1 MSVNIEPIIVD
12 DLVLKPIPLSQD
24 YAQQIYDAFHEDEA
38 SFRFWMEDGIY
49 KTVKEVLSSYR
60 TKYID
65 EERWKYA
72 MYGIFKRDELLGEI
86 GLSCIDTKNKTAEI
100 GYWLKKAARG
110 KGIIDRLI
118 PVIEKLAFDTLNL
131 RKIIIWCD
139 AENIASRRHPEKQG
153 YVLEGIQRE
162 RKLWPDG
169 TIHSTAMFGKL
180 KNEWK
185 NVKNPK
191 KNRTF

>member
-86 GLSCIDTKNKTAEI
+86 GLSCIDTKNKTA
-100 GYWLKKAARG
+100 
-110 KGIIDRLI
+110 
-118 PVIEKLAFDTLNL
+118 VIEKLAFDTLNL